1 MPINSIA
8 TTTKFTNELDKMFAQ
23 KAVTG
28 FLLDNAFGAKFS
40 GTNIVSIPDID
51 FVGLADY
58 DRDNGFS
65 RGKMTVGRTT
75 YEMTMDRGRAIQ
87 IDREEA
93 DESGVAGLA
102 GHVLGE
108 YVRTVVTPECDSY
121 TLSKLFGVSATKSHA
136 AAYDASG
143 SAIEQLI
150 TQINNVQAIR
160 GFDEELVAFIDPT
173 MWNALMLGALN
184 KGIIEIKDFKQGD
197 INLQVRHLNGCA
209 LIPVAAPRMKT
220 KYKKV
225 TTTKTDSTSI
235 TTTVTPSS
243 GTATATSSV
252 TVNDYT
258 KGGLVQDTD
267 GVTIGEDTAKSVRCL
282 VMPKK
287 AASLVKKSVK
297 MRIWTPNQNLDA
309 DAYKFDYRIYYDA
322 FVKKSQADGI
332 YSLFATT

>member
-8 TTTKFTNELDKMFAQ
+8 KTTTFTKELDKAFAQ

-28 FLLDNAFGAKFS
+28 FLLDNAFGAKFV
-40 GTNIVSIPDID
+40 GTKEVSIPDID

-58 DRDNGFS
+58 DRDEGFS
-65 RGKMTVGRTT
+65 RAKMTVARSV
-75 YEMTMDRGRAIQ
+75 YELTQDRARSLQ
-87 IDREEA
+87 IDREDMDEA
-93 DESGVAGLA
+93 GIERLA
-102 GHVLGE
+102 GNILGE
-108 YVRTVVTPECDSY
+108 YVRTKVVPECDCY
-121 TLSKLFGVSATKSHA
+121 TLSKLFGISVTKNHTA
-136 AAYDASG
+136 AFDASA

-150 TQINNVQAIR
+150 AQINNVQAIR

-209 LIPVAAPRMKT
+209 LIPVAEARMKT
-220 KYKKV
+220 KYNKV
-225 TTTKTDSTSI
+225 E
-235 TTTVTPSS
+235 TVTE
-243 GTATATSSV
+243 GE
-252 TVNDYT
+252 NDPT

-267 GVTIGEDTAKSVRCL
+267 GVTVGEDITAKSVRCL

-287 AASLVKKSVK
+287 AASLVKKSEKLRV
-297 MRIWTPNQNLDA
+297 WTPDQNIDA

>member
-40 GTNIVSIPDID
+40 GTNIVSIPDVD

-65 RGKMTVGRTT
+65 RAKMTVARST
-75 YEMTMDRGRAIQ
+75 YELKQDRGRSLQ
-87 IDREEA
+87 VDREDMDEA
-93 DESGVAGLA
+93 GVAGLA
-102 GHVLGE
+102 GNILGE

-121 TLSKLFGVSATKSHA
+121 TLSKLFNVSVSHNHA
-136 AAYDASG
+136 SVYDASA

-150 TQINNVQAIR
+150 AQINNVQAIR

-209 LIPVAAPRMKT
+209 LIPVAEARMKT
-220 KYKKV
+220 KYTKV
-225 TTTKTDSTSI
+225 ATTTE
-235 TTTVTPSS
+235 
-243 GTATATSSV
+243 G
-252 TVNDYT
+252 VNDPT

-267 GVTIGEDTAKSVRCL
+267 GVTVGEDTAKSVRCL

-297 MRIWTPNQNLDA
+297 MRVFTPDQNLDA